1 MLPATLIARLKL
13 SCPLLKMVGGSADF
27 GVAETALRNKLPAA
41 FVIPLAEQASP
52 NSSSTV
58 LVSQRV
64 NQQFGVVLAVSN
76 LRDATGE
83 KALADIYAVR
93 QQVMTSLLG
102 WVPAGEQTG
111 MEFSGGQLQDM
122 SDQVLWWQDIFNI
135 DIYLRSA

>member
-1 MLPATLIARLKL
+1 MLPATLIERLKVT
-13 SCPLLKMVGGSADF
+13 CPLLKLVGGSADF
-27 GVAETALRNKLPAA
+27 SVAEAALRNKLPAA

-52 NSSSTV
+52 NSSATT

-64 NQQFGVVLAVSN
+64 NQQFGVILAASN

-93 QQVMTSLLG
+93 QQVMAALLG
-102 WVPAGEQTG
+102 WIPAGERSG
-111 MEFSGGQLQDM
+111 MEFSGGHLQDM
-122 SDQVLWWQDIFNI
+122 SDQVLWWQDDFNL